1 MKLPVGT
8 ITTDLDRYVSAAEH
22 WVAAWCYVPD
32 DPKVTAPD
40 LYQASVLIAADLW
53 ADRQTTGGVQSGG
66 PDLGYYRLG
75 DFSTH
80 VQKLTDRYRRWSEM
94 IG

>member
-1 MKLPVGT
+1 MKLPAGT
-8 ITTDLDRYVSAAEH
+8 ATADMDRYVAAAESY
-22 WVAAWCYVPD
+22 VAGLCTVPD
-32 DPKVTAPD
+32 NPKVDAPE

-53 ADRQTTGGVQSGG
+53 ADRQTTGGIQSGG
-66 PDLGYYRLG
+66 PDMGFFRLG

-80 VQKLTDRYRRWSEM
+80 VQKLLGRYRRYAES